1 MFLPKSFLPCSQVL
15 EPMALEEDMKAVEE
29 EIQKTKYNKATEGH
43 IGRLKAKLAR
53 LREEVQKKASQK
65 SGGEG
70 FAVKKSGDASVV
82 LLGFPSV
89 GKSTLL
95 NSLTGQKSAVASYE
109 FTTLDVVPGT
119 LEYKVSTIQIL
130 DVPGVLKG
138 AASGRGRGK
147 EVLAVVR
154 NSDLVFIILDAF
166 QLNHYDVLLEELFAS
181 GVRVNSRPAEVNI
194 RKKPRGGIS
203 ISSTVNVDRDDDT
216 IKSIMGEY
224 RIHNANVVIRE
235 NISIDQLIDAILGSR
250 KYIPAIVVIN
260 KIDLAD
266 EYTLRECKEKF
277 PDALLIS
284 ADKKTHIEELKEVLY
299 QKLGFIRIYLKPQ
312 GQPPDME
319 EPLIVRFGC
328 TIGDICDKLH
338 RDFRNRFR
346 YALVWGD
353 SAKHKGQHVGIDHM
367 LFDNDILTIILRK

>member
-1 MFLPKSFLPCSQVL
+1 
-15 EPMALEEDMKAVEE
+15 MALEEELKEIEE
-29 EIQKTKYNKATEGH
+29 EISKTKYNKATEGH
-43 IGRLKAKLAR
+43 IGRLKAKLSR
-53 LREEVQKKASQK
+53 LREEVQKRASAK

-95 NSLTGQKSAVASYE
+95 NSLTGTKSAVASYE

-119 LEYKVSTIQIL
+119 LEYKGATIQIL

-154 NSDLVFIILDAF
+154 NADLVLILLDVF
-166 QLNHYDVLLEELFAS
+166 QPVHYNVLLEELFAA
-181 GVRVNSRPAEVNI
+181 GIRVNSRPPEVTI
-194 RKKPRGGIS
+194 RRKSRGGINV
-203 ISSTVNVDRDDDT
+203 SSTVGVELAEDT

-224 RIHNANVVIRE
+224 RIHNSNIVIRE
-235 NISIDQLIDAILGSR
+235 NINIDQLIDAILGNR
-250 KYIPAIVVIN
+250 KYIPGIVVIN

-266 EYTLRECKEKF
+266 EYILRECKEKF
-277 PDALLIS
+277 PDAMLIS
-284 ADKKTHIEELKEVLY
+284 ADKKTHIDELKELLY
-299 QKLGFIRIYLKPQ
+299 KKLGFIRVYLKPQ
-312 GQPPDME
+312 GQPPDMK
-319 EPLIVRFGC
+319 EPLIVRYGS

-338 RDFRNRFR
+338 RDFRKRFR
-346 YALVWGD
+346 YALIWGD
-353 SAKHKGQHVGIDHM
+353 SAKHRGQHVGQDHM
-367 LFDNDILTIILRK
+367 LYDNDILTIILRK

>member
-1 MFLPKSFLPCSQVL
+1 
-15 EPMALEEDMKAVEE
+15 MALEEDIKAVEE
-29 EIQKTKYNKATEGH
+29 EISKTKYNKATEGH
-43 IGRLKAKLAR
+43 LGRLKAKLSR

-65 SGGEG
+65 TGGEG

-82 LLGFPSV
+82 LLGYPSV

-95 NSLTGQKSAVASYE
+95 NSLTGTKSAVAAYE
-109 FTTLDVVPGT
+109 FTTLEVVPGAM
-119 LEYKVSTIQIL
+119 EYKGATIQIL

-154 NSDLVFIILDAF
+154 NADLVLIILDAF

-203 ISSTVNVDRDDDT
+203 ISSTVEVGLDDDT

-224 RIHNANVVIRE
+224 RIHNANVTIRE
-235 NISIDQLIDAILGSR
+235 KISIDQLIDAILGNR
-250 KYIPAIVVIN
+250 KYIPGIVVIN

-266 EYTLRECKEKF
+266 EYTLRKCKEKF

-284 ADKKTHIEELKEVLY
+284 ADKKTHIDELKELFY

-312 GQPPDME
+312 GQPPDMD
-319 EPLIVRFGC
+319 EPLIVRSGS

-338 RDFRNRFR
+338 RDFRKRFR
-346 YALVWGD
+346 YSLVWGD
-353 SAKHKGQHVGIDHM
+353 SAKHKGQHVGVEHM
-367 LFDNDILTIILRK
+367 LYDNDILTIILRK

>member
-1 MFLPKSFLPCSQVL
+1 
-15 EPMALEEDMKAVEE
+15 MALEEELKAVEE
-29 EIQKTKYNKATEGH
+29 EISKTKYNKATEGH
-43 IGRLKAKLAR
+43 LGRLKAKLSR
-53 LREEVQKKASQK
+53 LREEFQKKASAK

-95 NSLTGQKSAVASYE
+95 NSLTGTKSAVASYE

-119 LEYKVSTIQIL
+119 LEYKGATIQVL

-154 NSDLVFIILDAF
+154 NADLVLIMLDVF
-166 QLNHYDVLLEELFAS
+166 QLVHYNVLLEELFAA
-181 GVRVNSRPAEVNI
+181 GIRVDSRPPEVTI
-194 RKKPRGGIS
+194 RKKARGGI
-203 ISSTVNVDRDDDT
+203 IVSSTVGVGLEDDT

-224 RIHNANVVIRE
+224 RIHNANIVIRE
-235 NISIDQLIDAILGSR
+235 NINIDMLIDAILGNR
-250 KYIPAIVVIN
+250 KYIPSIVVIN

-266 EYTLRECKEKF
+266 EYTLRDCNEKF

-284 ADKKTHIEELKEVLY
+284 ADKKTHIDELKELLY
-299 QKLGFIRIYLKPQ
+299 EKLGFIRIYLKPQ
-312 GQPPDME
+312 GQPPDMD
-319 EPLIVRFGC
+319 EPLIVRSGS

-338 RDFRNRFR
+338 RDFRKRFR
-346 YALVWGD
+346 YSLVWGD
-353 SAKHKGQHVGIDHM
+353 SAKHKGQHVGVEHT
-367 LFDNDILTIILRK
+367 LYDNDILTIILRK

>member
-1 MFLPKSFLPCSQVL
+1 
-15 EPMALEEDMKAVEE
+15 MALEEEMKAVEE
-29 EIQKTKYNKATEGH
+29 EISKTKYNKATEGH

-65 SGGEG
+65 TGGEG
-70 FAVKKSGDASVV
+70 FSVKKSGDASVV

-95 NSLTGQKSAVASYE
+95 NSLTGTKSQVAAYE
-109 FTTLDVVPGT
+109 FTTLDVVPGAM
-119 LEYKVSTIQIL
+119 EYKGATIQIL

-154 NSDLVFIILDAF
+154 NADLVIILLGVF
-166 QLNHYDVLLEELFAS
+166 QLVHHEVLLEELFAS
-181 GVRVNSRPAEVNI
+181 GIRVNSRPPEVTI
-194 RKKPRGGIS
+194 RKKPRGGVS
-203 ISSTVNVDRDDDT
+203 INSTVDVDLDDET
-216 IKSIMGEY
+216 MKSIMGEY

-235 NISIDQLIDAILGSR
+235 NISIDQLIDAILGNR
-250 KYIPAIVVIN
+250 RYIPAIVVIN

-277 PDALLIS
+277 PEALLIS
-284 ADKKTHIEELKEVLY
+284 ADKRTHIEELKELLY

-312 GQPPDME
+312 GQPADME

-346 YALVWGD
+346 YALVWGS
-353 SAKHKGQHVGIDHM
+353 SAKHKGQHVGIDHV
-367 LFDNDILTIILRK
+367 LYDNDILTIILRK

>member
-1 MFLPKSFLPCSQVL
+1 
-15 EPMALEEDMKAVEE
+15 MALEEDIKAVEE
-29 EIQKTKYNKATEGH
+29 EITKTKYNKATEGH
-43 IGRLKAKLAR
+43 LGRLKAKLSR
-53 LREEVQKKASQK
+53 LREEVQKKASAK

-95 NSLTGQKSAVASYE
+95 NSLTGTKSAVAVYE

-119 LEYKVSTIQIL
+119 LEYKGATIQIL

-154 NSDLVFIILDAF
+154 NADLVLIMLDVF
-166 QLNHYDVLLEELFAS
+166 QLVHYNVLLEELFAA
-181 GVRVNSRPAEVNI
+181 GIRVDSRPPEVTI
-194 RKKPRGGIS
+194 RKKPRGGI
-203 ISSTVNVDRDDDT
+203 IVSSTVDVGLEEDT

-235 NISIDQLIDAILGSR
+235 NINIDKLIDAILGNR
-250 KYIPAIVVIN
+250 KYIPSIVVIN

-284 ADKKTHIEELKEVLY
+284 ADKKTHIDELKELFY
-299 QKLGFIRIYLKPQ
+299 QKLGFIRIYMKPQ
-312 GQPPDME
+312 GQPPDMD
-319 EPLIVRFGC
+319 EPMIIRYGSS
-328 TIGDICDKLH
+328 IGDVCDKLH
-338 RDFRNRFR
+338 RDFKKRFR
-346 YALVWGD
+346 YAQVWGD
-353 SAKHKGQHVGIDHM
+353 SAKHKGQRVGLEHTM
-367 LFDNDILTIILRK
+367 YDNDILTIILRK

>member
-1 MFLPKSFLPCSQVL
+1 
-15 EPMALEEDMKAVEE
+15 MALEEDLKAVEE
-29 EIQKTKYNKATEGH
+29 EISKTKYNKATEGH
-43 IGRLKAKLAR
+43 LGRLKAKLSR
-53 LREEVQKKASQK
+53 LREEVQKKASAK

-95 NSLTGQKSAVASYE
+95 NSLTGTKSAVASYE

-119 LEYKVSTIQIL
+119 LEYKGATIQIL

-154 NSDLVFIILDAF
+154 NADLVLIMLDVF
-166 QLNHYDVLLEELFAS
+166 QLVHYDVLLEELFAA
-181 GVRVNSRPAEVNI
+181 GIRVDSKPPEVTI
-194 RKKPRGGIS
+194 RKKARGGI
-203 ISSTVNVDRDDDT
+203 IVSSTVGVGLEDDT

-224 RIHNANVVIRE
+224 RIHNANIVIRE
-235 NISIDQLIDAILGSR
+235 NINIDQLIDAILGNR
-250 KYIPAIVVIN
+250 KYIPSIVVIN

-266 EYTLRECKEKF
+266 EYTLRDCKEKF

-284 ADKKTHIEELKEVLY
+284 ADKKTHIDELKELFY

-312 GQPPDME
+312 GQPPDMD
-319 EPLIVRFGC
+319 EPMIVRYGSS
-328 TIGDICDKLH
+328 IGDVCDKLH
-338 RDFRNRFR
+338 RDFKKRFR
-346 YALVWGD
+346 YALIWGD
-353 SAKHKGQHVGIDHM
+353 SAKHKGQHVGHDHI
-367 LFDNDILTIILRK
+367 LYDNDILTIILRK